1 MAPTAKH
8 LLPVAVL
15 VVVIAVWQGLT
26 ALLSIPAYVV
36 PSPLNIWHA
45 LLDNGPVVANNI
57 VVTMIEAVLGF
68 VLGSAA
74 GFVLGLALSRSRL
87 VAMSLLPYVVGSNAV
102 PVVAIAPL
110 VVLWFGHGIL
120 SKVIVAAF
128 LCFFPLAINTYRGLS
143 ETPEAFR
150 DLFQLYGASRLQYLL
165 KAQLPHASALI
176 FTGAK
181 LNATYAVIGAI
192 VAEFIGATAGLGF
205 GMLNATYNLDVPRLW
220 AYLVVSVVL
229 GMSFYC
235 LVWAVEQFGFRKYR
249 SVHK

>member
-1 MAPTAKH
+1 MTTSKQF
-8 LLPVAVL
+8 LPAAVL
-15 VVVIAVWQGLT
+15 IAVVTLWQVSVT
-26 ALLSIPAYVV
+26 FFAVPSYVI
-36 PSPLNIWHA
+36 PSPLDIWHA
-45 LLDNGPVVANNI
+45 LISNGGSLLVNI
-57 VVTMIEAVLGF
+57 ETTTLEAVLGF
-68 VLGSAA
+68 VLGSVA
-74 GFVLGLALSRSRL
+74 GFLLGLALSRSRV
-87 VAMSLLPYVVGSNAV
+87 VALSLLPYVVGSNAV

-143 ETPEAFR
+143 DTPESLK

-165 KAQLPHASALI
+165 KAQLPHAAAPI

-192 VAEFIGATAGLGF
+192 VAEFIGATSGLGF

-220 AYLVVSVVL
+220 AYLIISVIL
-229 GMSFYC
+229 GMSFYA
-235 LVWAVEQFGFRKYR
+235 LIWAVEKVGFARYR
-249 SVHK
+249 STH